1 MSAQLSTKLT
11 LDGTQHNDALRG
23 AAKELSKYK
32 REVASTD
39 KQLKLWK
46 QQASSAT
53 GAINAFGS
61 AFKQGNIEGMLIGVK
76 GATGGLTKGL
86 GALGAAFGIAQGATE
101 VFNKVLHS
109 SQTIEDA
116 FGETQAQVTTVVDNF
131 FSAISTGDFSSFI
144 NGMDNMVGKA
154 REAYQAMD
162 DLWNMAQSF
171 SVQNARLN
179 NKFQANLIE
188 IRQKKGSKK
197 PEDKK
202 RVAALTAENQK
213 IIQQQARGG
222 MNLYNQTIKGL
233 QKEIAA
239 GTGMSSN
246 ITEGAIYRIVE
257 NDINNLKSGRAKYDK
272 EYKAYLAK
280 VEEMD
285 KQAGRNKGRYFM
297 GKTGVNYQNDLKKL
311 QKQYGESIAANYLLQ
326 RKSDEELQQFND
338 KLKQGLSYQGT
349 SLANQSKMLRYTKEM
364 NATSGTGGGKR
375 TGTPTPHVD
384 ENIGIIPKI
393 NNEIKE
399 LNKQKERATS
409 IDDIKDINTQLENLA
424 WRLDMVK
431 KGIDPDALFKNLK
444 PVEISAMPKMN
455 LTQTPDLSKMK
466 LPEIKVPTISEQ
478 YDRILD
484 KISAALEAYDMGI
497 ISSKQARQYIDGFN
511 NEIES
516 IGLKPIKVEVETEG
530 MKKMQEISKNANSI
544 FEGFSGIDNV
554 VNNIDHLKDAFEEGA
569 NSWEIFMGA
578 LQTGMSIIQAVSS
591 VMQAMNTIQELLGL
605 TATET
610 AAQTVA
616 ASQSEAAA
624 AVTNTAAKSGEAIA
638 GATASGAKMPF
649 PFNLV
654 AIAAGVAAVIA
665 ALGMITGAFADG
677 GIIGGNSYHGD
688 KLLARVNSG
697 EMILNGRQQQNL
709 FNAIDGNR
717 LGSNGLGG
725 EVVFTIKG
733 SKLQGVLH
741 NREDKMNKIR

>member
-39 KQLKLWK
+39 KQLKIWK

-109 SQTIEDA
+109 SQAIEDT

-131 FSAISTGDFSSFI
+131 FQAISSGDFSSFI

-188 IRQKKGSKK
+188 IRQKKGSKN

-311 QKQYGESIAANYLLQ
+311 QQQYGESIAANYLLQ

-364 NATSGTGGGKR
+364 NSTSGGGGKR
-375 TGTPTPHVD
+375 TVTPLLD
-384 ENIGIIPKI
+384 ENIGIIQKI

-399 LNKQKERATS
+399 VNKQKERATS
-409 IDDIKDINTQLENLA
+409 IAEIKDLNNQLENLE
-424 WRLDMVK
+424 WRLDRVK
-431 KGIDPDALFKNLK
+431 KGIDPDTQFKNVPPVEMPVIPLFK
-444 PVEISAMPKMN
+444 A
-455 LTQTPDLSKMK
+455 PDLNQKIQI
-466 LPEIKVPTISEQ
+466 PEIKVPTVFDQ
-478 YDRILD
+478 YDDIRNKMD
-484 KISAALEAYDMGI
+484 NVMDAYDMGAI
-497 ISSKQARQYIDGFN
+497 GAEKAQEFIDALN
-511 NEIES
+511 AQLEAL
-516 IGLKPIKVEVETEG
+516 GLQPIKVHIESDADKVLAKTGEVIDSLG
-530 MKKMQEISKNANSI
+530 NS
-544 FEGFSGIDNV
+544 FSSLGQSLQMPALDAAGI
-554 VNNIDHLKDAFEEGA
+554 
-569 NSWEIFMGA
+569 
-578 LQTGMSIIQAVSS
+578 
-591 VMQAMNTIQELLGL
+591 
-605 TATET
+605 
-610 AAQTVA
+610 
-616 ASQSEAAA
+616 
-624 AVTNTAAKSGEAIA
+624 IA
-638 GATASGAKMPF
+638 GAIASVIQGY
-649 PFNLV
+649 
-654 AIAAGVAAVIA
+654 GVASAQAASMGPFAWIA
-665 ALGMITGAFADG
+665 FALAGLGQVASIVAQIHSLSGYADG

-688 KLLARVNSG
+688 RLLARVNSG

-733 SKLQGVLH
+733 SKLQGILH